1 MSADAIAPR
10 PRQLIV
16 LCDGT
21 NNSVDAAGL
30 GTNVLQLARCF
41 NLQDTQQKVF
51 YDPGVGSAANAPG
64 ATWADKFK
72 QRVERIKG
80 LAFGDGVFDNIA
92 QAYAFLMREYQLG
105 DEIYIFG
112 FSRGAF
118 TARGVAGMVNQFGL
132 LPPHAD
138 NLLPLL
144 LNIYFASNKG
154 RDEEE
159 VKHPQRNG
167 KKLKMSDKEKR
178 AEAAARIKEISVPLE
193 RSNVLVHFVGV
204 WDTVATIGIPPLDKQ
219 FSVVASIVDW
229 NETRQRW
236 HHKNIS
242 HVRQA
247 LALDEHRAMFKPRP
261 YVNCNFQSNN
271 PQQSLVQHWF
281 AGAHVDV
288 GGTYPDNPAISHAS
302 LHWICSEACSKGLRI
317 SKPVTPKILPAH
329 PVVHSEIY
337 NNPWWAAG
345 GMCVRQPL
353 PNDPA
358 HEIPPQCRQIVSMAP
373 PLIKP
378 LRYPQDTVWSR
389 DSTMN
394 TYRSPRRWWTLAIA
408 ALVCAVLM
416 AAMGWAVADL
426 GRADLWR
433 ASSWCGALHANK
445 LMALWQLN
453 AVFGSANPIHLTET
467 AKLSTALLLDFA
479 FIAAYAYLLGRLC
492 SRAFAAIAG
501 LTTVHSRAPRALNIL
516 GMGLLV
522 LVVADLLENT
532 SHLLYLAT
540 QNQVWPIITAGLALA
555 ITLASLA
562 KWTGL
567 GMCCALM
574 LWGAVKRR

>member
-21 NNSVDAAGL
+21 NNSVDAGGL

-92 QAYAFLMREYQLG
+92 QAYVFLMREYQIG

-118 TARGVAGMVNQFGL
+118 TARGVVGMVNQFGL
-132 LPPHAD
+132 LPPHLD
-138 NLLPLL
+138 NQLPLL
-144 LNIYFASNKG
+144 LNIYFAG
-154 RDEEE
+154 A
-159 VKHPQRNG
+159 G
-167 KKLKMSDKEKR
+167 EKR
-178 AEAAARIKEISVPLE
+178 NQAAAGIKQISVPND
-193 RSNVLVHFVGV
+193 RSKVVVHFIGV
-204 WDTVATIGIPPLDKQ
+204 WDTVATIGVPPLDKQ
-219 FSVVASIVDW
+219 FSVQPTMVGWSEA
-229 NETRQRW
+229 QRCW
-236 HHKNIS
+236 RPKHFT

-247 LALDEHRAMFKPRP
+247 LALDEHRALFAPRQ
-261 YVNCNFQSNN
+261 YENCNFDCNEFG
-271 PQQSLVQHWF
+271 QSLAQRWF
-281 AGAHVDV
+281 PGAHVDV
-288 GGTYPDNPAISHAS
+288 GGAYMKSPVISHAA
-302 LHWICSEACSKGLRI
+302 LHWLWREACSKGLRA
-317 SKPVTPKILPAH
+317 SEPATPEQLLTAPT
-329 PVVHSEIY
+329 VLHSELY
-337 NNPWWAAG
+337 SNPWWAAG
-345 GMCVRQPL
+345 GMCVRQPEPNWAQAVPDADL
-353 PNDPA
+353 PT
-358 HEIPPQCRQIVSMAP
+358 QQ
-373 PLIKP
+373 

-389 DSTMN
+389 DSAMN
-394 TYRSPRRWWTLAIA
+394 AYRPPRRWWTLAIA

-433 ASSWCGALHANK
+433 ASSWCSALHANK

-540 QNQVWPIITAGLALA
+540 QNQVWPIVTASLALA

-567 GMCCALM
+567 GMCCVLM

>member
-1 MSADAIAPR
+1 MPADAIAPR

-21 NNSVDAAGL
+21 NNSVDAGGL

-92 QAYAFLMREYQLG
+92 QAYAFLMREYQMG

-132 LPPHAD
+132 PPPHLD
-138 NLLPLL
+138 NQLPLL
-144 LNIYFASNKG
+144 LNIYFAG
-154 RDEEE
+154 VGE
-159 VKHPQRNG
+159 QRN
-167 KKLKMSDKEKR
+167 ET
-178 AEAAARIKEISVPLE
+178 AARIRQISVPAE
-193 RSNVLVHFVGV
+193 RSKVMVHFVGV

-219 FSVVASIVDW
+219 FSAVPCIVDW
-229 NETRQRW
+229 DKTKQCW
-236 HHKNIS
+236 QPKHFS
-242 HVRQA
+242 HVRQV

-261 YVNCNFQSNN
+261 YVNNNFGTNAFE
-271 PQQSLVQHWF
+271 QSLVQRWF
-281 AGAHVDV
+281 PGAHVDV
-288 GGTYPDNPAISHAS
+288 GGVYMSSPAISHAA
-302 LHWICSEACSKGLRI
+302 LRWIWSEARSKGLRA
-317 SKPVTPKILPAH
+317 SEPATPDNWPNAPTVL
-329 PVVHSEIY
+329 HSEIY

-345 GMCVRQPL
+345 GMRVRQPVPDDPMHQL
-353 PNDPA
+353 PPDWAQAVPEA
-358 HEIPPQCRQIVSMAP
+358 DLPTQQ
-373 PLIKP
+373 

-389 DSTMN
+389 DIAMN
-394 TYRSPRRWWTLAIA
+394 AYRPPRRWWTLAIA

-426 GRADLWR
+426 GRTDVLQ
-433 ASSWCGALHANK
+433 ASSWRAAMDANTS
-445 LMALWQLN
+445 MALWQLN
-453 AVFGSANPIHLTET
+453 AMFGSANPIHLTET

-501 LTTVHSRAPRALNIL
+501 LTTVHSRPPRALNFL

-522 LVVADLLENT
+522 MVVADLLENT
-532 SHLLYLAT
+532 THLLYLAT

-562 KWTGL
+562 KWIGL